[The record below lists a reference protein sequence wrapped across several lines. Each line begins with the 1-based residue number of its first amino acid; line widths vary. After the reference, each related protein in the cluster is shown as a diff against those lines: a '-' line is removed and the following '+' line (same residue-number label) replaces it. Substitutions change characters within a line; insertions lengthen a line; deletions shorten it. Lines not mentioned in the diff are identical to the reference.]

1 MKKSLI
7 VSACLSCLLVASANA
22 QQPYRAPYAG
32 YGHGMPPPQM
42 TAPVSPVRQKEVS
55 EVEEAGAVLKAG
67 LKKLLGFFNNNQAPS
82 RQLIAAFLDKEI
94 APYFDFAYMTK
105 WVAGGPY
112 MRMSDQQKMMTEQ
125 QLKTQFLSTMAQK
138 LSTFNNQRVKYLAP
152 KVQGKG
158 QVELSIAIMN
168 RGGYPARLDF
178 RLYKG
183 KDGWKVYDVSAN
195 GSSALV
201 YYRQYFRQQ
210 MQRQRMQSR
219 FR

>member
-7 VSACLSCLLVASANA
+7 ISACLSCLFVTSVNA
-22 QQPYRAPYAG
+22 QQPYHSPYKG
-32 YGHGMPPPQM
+32 YGYGMPQQQM
-42 TAPVSPVRQKEVS
+42 PAPRAPVRQKKIS

-67 LKKLLGFFNNNQAPS
+67 LKKLLGFFSNNQAPD

-94 APYFDFAYMTK
+94 SPYFDFAYMTK
-105 WVAGGPY
+105 WAAGSSY
-112 MRMSDQQKMMTEQ
+112 MRMSDRQKMMMEQ
-125 QLKTQFLSTMAQK
+125 QLKTQFLTTMAQK
-138 LSTFNNQRVKYLAP
+138 LSSFKNQQVKYLAP

-158 QVELSIAIMN
+158 QVELSIAILN

-183 KDGWKVYDVSAN
+183 KNGWKVYDVSAN

>member
-7 VSACLSCLLVASANA
+7 VSACLSCLLVTSVNA
-22 QQPYRAPYAG
+22 QQPYRTPYAG
-32 YGHGMPPPQM
+32 YGHGLPQQQMP
-42 TAPVSPVRQKEVS
+42 APRPAARQKKIS
-55 EVEEAGAVLKAG
+55 EVEEAGAVLKEG
-67 LKKLLGFFNNNQAPS
+67 LKKLLGFFSNNQVPN

-105 WVAGGPY
+105 WAAGGRY
-112 MRMSDQQKMMTEQ
+112 MRMSEQQKMMMEQ

-138 LSTFNNQRVKYLAP
+138 LSSFKNQRVKYLAP

-178 RLYKG
+178 RLYKS
-183 KDGWKVYDVSAN
+183 KSGWKVYDVSAN

-219 FR
+219 YR

>member
-1 MKKSLI
+1 MF
-7 VSACLSCLLVASANA
+7 SACVGCLLAASVSA
-22 QQPYRAPYAG
+22 QQPYSSSYMG
-32 YGHGMPPPQM
+32 YGRAMPQQM
-42 TAPVSPVRQKEVS
+42 PAPRNPVRQRQQS
-55 EVEEAGAVLKAG
+55 DVEEAGTVLKAG
-67 LKKLLGFFNNNQAPS
+67 LKKLLGFFNSNQAPN

-105 WVAGGPY
+105 WAAGGRY
-112 MRMSDQQKMMTEQ
+112 MRMSDQQKMMLEQ

-138 LSTFNNQRVKYLAP
+138 LSTFNNQKVKYLAP

-158 QVELSIAIMN
+158 QVELSIAIIN

-178 RLYKG
+178 RLYKS
-183 KDGWKVYDVSAN
+183 KNGWKVYDVSAN

-210 MQRQRMQSR
+210 MHRQRMQSR